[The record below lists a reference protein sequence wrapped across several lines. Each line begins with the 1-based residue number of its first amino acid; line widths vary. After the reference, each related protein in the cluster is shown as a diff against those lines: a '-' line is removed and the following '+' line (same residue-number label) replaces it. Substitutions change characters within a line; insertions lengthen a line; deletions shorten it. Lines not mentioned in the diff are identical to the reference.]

1 MANPASRVQLK
12 EYCLRRLGHPVIEI
26 NIDEDQM
33 QDRIDD
39 ALEYYRDYH
48 YDGAQK
54 VYLKHQITATDI
66 TNEYVAIPAAV
77 TAVVGIFDVGDAI
90 NGSNLFNVRYQIHL
104 NDLFDFTSSSYA
116 PYVEAMRHVETL
128 EELFVGKQPI
138 RFNRHMDRLFIDMD
152 WSEDLSVGDYI
163 IIEAYRYL
171 DTATYTSVWGDQWLR
186 QYTTQLFKRQWGEN
200 MKKFEGMQL
209 PGGVTFNG
217 QVIWQEATEEILRL
231 EEQVMTNF
239 ALPPMDMIG

>member
-1 MANPASRVQLK
+1 
-12 EYCLRRLGHPVIEI
+12 
-26 NIDEDQM
+26 
-33 QDRIDD
+33 
-39 ALEYYRDYH
+39 
-48 YDGAQK
+48 
-54 VYLKHQITATDI
+54 
-66 TNEYVAIPAAV
+66 
-77 TAVVGIFDVGDAI
+77 
-90 NGSNLFNVRYQIHL
+90 
-104 NDLFDFTSSSYA
+104 
-116 PYVEAMRHVETL
+116 
-128 EELFVGKQPI
+128 
-138 RFNRHMDRLFIDMD
+138 MDRLFIDMD
-152 WSEDLSVGDYI
+152 QSEDLSVGDYI

-217 QVIWQEATEEILRL
+217 QTIWQEATEEILRL

>member
-1 MANPASRVQLK
+1 MANPATRVQLK

-116 PYVEAMRHVETL
+116 PYVSAMRHVETL

-217 QVIWQEATEEILRL
+217 QTIWQEATEEIQRL